1 MEEDVNTFIPP
12 TQVYGAWLY
21 AACDHLWYPE
31 DTERSGKWLIFLSNE
46 AVDRYWLLVQLSLAM
61 WRLGREAKVTTGI
74 KKLRNH
80 VICVY
85 TYDYNDVAD
94 VMRIRR

>member
-1 MEEDVNTFIPP
+1 
-12 TQVYGAWLY
+12 
-21 AACDHLWYPE
+21 LWYPE

-61 WRLGREAKVTTGI
+61 WQLGREAKVTTGI

-80 VICVY
+80 VICVS

-94 VMRIRR
+94 VMRIRLVLPDR